1 MRLAPPQSGN
11 LGGERASGCGIAA
24 AVIQLEE
31 WKRWVAKGS
40 LSVIGVA
47 ASVWPQTKAGENW
60 QQILHLKGRIGCWVY
75 SIQFYSLSLS
85 RPHLNVPPRMFSSQ
99 STFFAMKPPPV
110 AAPSPPI
117 EIPAVVRALFRHGGA
132 GDRGRETRL
141 QTAENGSRTRK
152 PFL

>member
-1 MRLAPPQSGN
+1 MRDSGRSYSIRRMEALGGKGVTFGFRGSSVRLATNKSRGELATNSPFKRPDRLLGLFYSKGN
-11 LGGERASGCGIAA
+11 SRPL
-24 AVIQLEE
+24 
-31 WKRWVAKGS
+31 
-40 LSVIGVA
+40 
-47 ASVWPQTKAGENW
+47 
-60 QQILHLKGRIGCWVY
+60 
-75 SIQFYSLSLS
+75 SLSLS

-99 STFFAMKPPPV
+99 SSFFAMKPPPV

-141 QTAENGSRTRK
+141 QAAENGSRTRK